1 MPSGQRVVRHIIK
14 PRIGPTCKI
23 SKTALESTKWALYQ
37 SFKNGKHQATNNTTE
52 RKYAPKPKLSTR
64 VGQYKKENFYLIYN
78 WVTTR

>member
-1 MPSGQRVVRHIIK
+1 MGSLSIFLRM
-14 PRIGPTCKI
+14 
-23 SKTALESTKWALYQ
+23 E
-37 SFKNGKHQATNNTTE
+37 KHQPTNNTTE